1 MIPMSAKLKLLQ
13 LLLLLT
19 LLLPACDDDKYV
31 DPGQVEYAI
40 KNASDENFGYK
51 VRLVSGSKG
60 TLINE
65 STVIAPGEEIVIVR
79 SQEDQAPNLVI
90 EAIEIWDFEFKAK
103 QKDLVVEDCSKWLL
117 RYTWTVE

>member
-1 MIPMSAKLKLLQ
+1 MSTK
-13 LLLLLT
+13 LT
-19 LLLPACDDDKYV
+19 LLSLFLMFTLLLACDDDKYV

-51 VRLVSGSKG
+51 VRLVNGSKG

-65 STVIAPGEEIVIVR
+65 STVIAPGEEIVMVR
-79 SQEDQAPNLVI
+79 SQEDQAPRLVI

-103 QKDLVVEDCSKWLL
+103 QKDLVLEDCSKWTV